1 MGEAQEDLLDLNEDS
16 KPQHK
21 ALQRAQSHDQK
32 PSANGSA
39 SDSAPPIRRQ
49 SAPRRS
55 SSIASVTKDGHP
67 KSLTNHDHFHKL
79 GPSNLASRPRQTRYN
94 TVKIK
99 PGGGSLAENIQ
110 KVNESAT
117 TGSPLAMST
126 TSPAP
131 HGGVG
136 TGLLSSAGKEASD
149 GVLAVQQGYGTMG
162 GSPPKSPGKGTT
174 GSGGQSAASQARPA
188 ATIQE
193 EEQQPHSRSK
203 SRGSATSN
211 HHSDSESTI
220 GSLHKQNRSTSR
232 ADVSP
237 SQRRGTARSGSI
249 TEQIVDAGGI
259 RKVVLETTS
268 SSEEA
273 GNNSR
278 PQTNDGKGK
287 ENAQNAGSSNSS
299 GGGKGDG
306 DGGGVPL
313 DGQDGGETSSQ
324 KKGGGK
330 KKRRRKMRKGGS
342 AKGKEEGDE
351 NEPLL
356 ERRESER

>member
-1 MGEAQEDLLDLNEDS
+1 
-16 KPQHK
+16 
-21 ALQRAQSHDQK
+21 
-32 PSANGSA
+32 
-39 SDSAPPIRRQ
+39 
-49 SAPRRS
+49 
-55 SSIASVTKDGHP
+55 
-67 KSLTNHDHFHKL
+67 
-79 GPSNLASRPRQTRYN
+79 
-94 TVKIK
+94 
-99 PGGGSLAENIQ
+99 
-110 KVNESAT
+110 
-117 TGSPLAMST
+117 MST

-149 GVLAVQQGYGTMG
+149 GVLAIQQGYGTMG

-174 GSGGQSAASQARPA
+174 SSGGQSAASQAHPA

-193 EEQQPHSRSK
+193 EEQQPDSRSK

-211 HHSDSESTI
+211 HRSDSESTI
-220 GSLHKQNRSTSR
+220 NSLHKPNRSTSR
-232 ADVSP
+232 VDISP
-237 SQRRGTARSGSI
+237 RQRRGTARSGSI

-278 PQTNDGKGK
+278 PQTNDGNGK
-287 ENAQNAGSSNSS
+287 ENAQKAGSSNSS
-299 GGGKGDG
+299 GGVKGDG
-306 DGGGVPL
+306 DNGGVPL
-313 DGQDGGETSSQ
+313 DGQDEGETASQ
-324 KKGGGK
+324 KKGGGR

-342 AKGKEEGDE
+342 GKGKEEGDE

-356 ERRESER
+356 EGRKNER